1 MLTKPATLGGAWIY
15 RDWDVPFP
23 TEGDTLMAEDAGAMV
38 TAVKVSRAKS
48 HHQQLAFFVVK
59 VGMLTD
65 LCFL

>member
-1 MLTKPATLGGAWIY
+1 MDLQPLGRA
-15 RDWDVPFP
+15 PFP
-23 TEGDTLMAEDAGAMV
+23 TEEGETLTAEDAGAMV

-65 LCFL
+65 LYFL